1 MSEKVSAKE
10 KLYRKAIAYVEKMM
24 DDGYKITTARNMA
37 SVKFGISVP
46 TITRMTKHLSSKE

>member
-10 KLYRKAIAYVEKMM
+10 KLYRKAIAYVEKMVA
-24 DDGYKITTARNMA
+24 DGNKITTARNMA

-46 TITRMTKHLSSKE
+46 TIIRMTKHLSSKE